1 MDGYL
6 DYESIDEMRVL
17 LLRLRQE
24 NETLRKRIAELEDEL
39 NDSKIPDS
47 DNYSYD
53 DWLENDYRYEDELW
67 QSKNLSKSYKRLK
80 TRKVVLR

>member
-53 DWLENDYRYEDELW
+53 DWLENDYRYEDEL
-67 QSKNLSKSYKRLK
+67 
-80 TRKVVLR
+80 

>member
-1 MDGYL
+1 MDGCYL

-47 DNYSYD
+47 GNYSYD
-53 DWLENDYRYEDELW
+53 DWLENDYRYEDEL
-67 QSKNLSKSYKRLK
+67 
-80 TRKVVLR
+80 